1 MALNKYIRLYTSYNV
16 WANKQMGE
24 VAGSLEDFD
33 FDAEVNS
40 SFTSIRKTLLHIWDA
55 EYIWLSRIQELQP
68 KNIPSKFF
76 TGTKDGLIKQLLD
89 TSSAFDEMGACQD
102 ILSLERVVEFKLLN
116 GDSSRSKIYE
126 AIMHCMNHST
136 YHRGQLV
143 TLFRQA
149 GVKTIPATDLIQF
162 IRLQQKSNL
171 THH

>member
-24 VAGSLEDFD
+24 VAIGLEDFD

-40 SFTSIRKTLLHIWDA
+40 SFNSIRKTFLHIWDA

-76 TGTKDGLIKQLLD
+76 NGTKDGLIKQFIE
-89 TSSAFDEMGACQD
+89 TSSAFDEMGACQN
-102 ILSLERVVEFKLLN
+102 ILSLERIIEYKLLN
-116 GDSSRSKIYE
+116 GESGRSRIYE

-143 TLFRQA
+143 TLFRQT
-149 GVKTIPATDLIQF
+149 GVKTIPSTDLIQF
-162 IRLQQKSNL
+162 TRLEQKNKM
-171 THH
+171 TNY